1 MYNAGWLAAH
11 RGKGCQSDGG
21 GAGRG
26 VLASL
31 GLYKGGDG
39 GSGGERSGTDAAR
52 CPVVALRYFDR
63 AALQG
68 NPESLFE
75 AAKLYDTGTLSMGG
89 TRHGGGGGDVALGRE
104 GATGPRPKVAVEYLT
119 AAAEQGHAAAIL
131 DLARMHEK
139 GRGTAQNI
147 VYAEHLVMHLL
158 KHSKIE
164 GGSLLREVGHQLKL
178 VLRLM
183 RLRQHGLVGRVM
195 GMMATKAGRVALLTP
210 PLAGAKT
217 SAKTGMTIYAT
228 NVIMILIPNDL
239 STIPTHMY
247 THTHTC
253 LRYDGTF
260 GECSPKTSLW
270 TVVASGSELESAP
283 GPRTLL
289 SLSGTRSGEA
299 ARCLTR
305 LGDTAARASVVAA
318 PCGHP
323 GAKGWV
329 FDEVGLVKESFGGMQ
344 CLVRSPATNSQNADE
359 AECEICIK
367 AGKRLRLTRHE
378 ATMDGHEGFAL
389 MHETEADPRC
399 LRVVVRKNRSGR
411 DWVDDARLVFG
422 VCDGAPEQLLF
433 GLMQHSV
440 QGAGSAVLY
449 PTHQPARPDE
459 RAGEPVCLER
469 EPNGGVVGLASCS
482 TSGRQQWLYRG
493 GRLEDS
499 RGRNCL
505 AMTGGD
511 VSAEPDAP
519 LFAVMRSCSD
529 VEAGKLSL
537 LTS

>member
-1 MYNAGWLAAH
+1 
-11 RGKGCQSDGG
+11 
-21 GAGRG
+21 